1 MELYAGNTYLW
12 TKLLHTLFVIAWMAT
27 VLYLPRILVNIAEAA
42 SEPAVVARLVLMG
55 RRLFLFGLVMMA
67 LVFFFGFL
75 LWFGRVIDDSLWPH
89 ITAGRGWMHLKFLLV
104 LAVVAHFIASSIM
117 LLAVSKSW
125 WTPKSATVLR
135 LFNEIPV
142 VLLLG
147 ILVLVFIKPI

>member
-27 VLYLPRILVNIAEAA
+27 VFYLPRILVNIAEAA

-55 RRLFLFGLVMMA
+55 KRLYRFGHVMLGFVFLFGL
-67 LVFFFGFL
+67 L

-89 ITAGRGWMHLKFLLV
+89 ITAARGWMHLKFLLV
-104 LAVVAHFIASSIM
+104 LGIVAHFIVAGRMVKAIEKG
-117 LLAVSKSW
+117 AA
-125 WTPKSATVLR
+125 PKSATWLR
-135 LFNEIPV
+135 WFNEIPV
-142 VLLLG
+142 VLLLV